1 MESWQDLASRSRASA
16 RKSDEDA
23 ARFHERVG
31 DEVVRRFWLL
41 AYSALLRIALHC
53 IILHYVHLDYNT
65 SCVVLF
71 VLFDLKYR

>member
-41 AYSALLRIALHC
+41 PYSAPHC
-53 IILHYVHLDYNT
+53 ITLRTFRPYHALCYLVM
-65 SCVVLF
+65 SCF
-71 VLFDLKYR
+71 KFR